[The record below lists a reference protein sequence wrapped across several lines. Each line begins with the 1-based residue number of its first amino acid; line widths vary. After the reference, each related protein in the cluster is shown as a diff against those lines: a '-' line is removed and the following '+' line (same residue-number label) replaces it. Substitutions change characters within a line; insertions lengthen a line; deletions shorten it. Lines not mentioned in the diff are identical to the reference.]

1 MGANFMRYFKV
12 LFFFFS
18 IITLQISAFQNNDLQ
33 KAKQFLEDNKLE
45 EAKAILEEII
55 DDDDKNHEAYFNLGK
70 TYMRLKDPEEAT
82 ENFEEAVDLQDK
94 NADYHFWLGQAI
106 AMDAQNSNVI
116 SQAMMASDILK
127 EFERTID
134 LDPKHIPGLMGVIG
148 FYTNAPGIMGGDIE
162 KAERHAKE
170 LVKLDEMRGRTSLAQ
185 IYFKQEKMDSAEI
198 QISILEEKFKNDRS
212 LGNIYN
218 SLGYYYLGEDN
229 VEKAIEAFE
238 KQVKVN
244 PESANSH
251 DSLGDGYKAA
261 GRRDDAI
268 AQYKKAL
275 EINPDFSASADNLE
289 ELQDKMEEE

>member
-1 MGANFMRYFKV
+1 MGANFMRYFNV
-12 LFFFFS
+12 IFFFFS
-18 IITLQISAFQNNDLQ
+18 LITLQISAFQNNDLQ

-55 DDDDKNHEAYFNLGK
+55 DDDDKNHEAYFSLGK

-148 FYTNAPGIMGGDIE
+148 FYTNAPGIMGGDID
-162 KAERHAKE
+162 KAEQHAKE
-170 LVKLDEMRGRTSLAQ
+170 LIKLDEMRGRTSLAQ
-185 IYFKQEKMDSAEI
+185 IYFKQEKIDSAEI
-198 QISILEEKFKNDRS
+198 QVGILEENFENDKS
-212 LGNIYN
+212 LGNMYN

-268 AQYKKAL
+268 TQYKKAL

-289 ELQDKMEEE
+289 ELQEEMEEE